1 MEEEDK
7 QIEQQAGS
15 DAGENQEDEETTG
28 FDKEDLQCR
37 FYRNEWPET
46 EELVAVSIFY
56 IFVSII
62 KLRVFRSKS
71 TMSMM
76 TELMYVYWNTTIER
90 LLFLLQIP
98 PGRELRM

>member
-46 EELVAVSIFY
+46 EELVAVSFFNIFD
-56 IFVSII
+56 SII
-62 KLRVFRSKS
+62 
-71 TMSMM
+71 
-76 TELMYVYWNTTIER
+76 
-90 LLFLLQIP
+90 
-98 PGRELRM
+98 

>member
-15 DAGENQEDEETTG
+15 DNGDNQEDDETTG

-46 EELVAVSIFY
+46 EELVAVSIFH
-56 IFVSII
+56 IFVLII

-71 TMSMM
+71 TM
-76 TELMYVYWNTTIER
+76 
-90 LLFLLQIP
+90 
-98 PGRELRM
+98 